1 MSTSK
6 QNSKSKVLPAQC
18 YGYAPLSSVNNFSVK
33 GRDSLLGP
41 MITEYVPRW
50 LDSSR
55 RRPKHGGLK
64 QHYDLLCEVFLCW
77 EFNL

>member
-41 MITEYVPRW
+41 MIPNICRD
-50 LDSSR
+50 DST
-55 RRPKHGGLK
+55 PVAVV
-64 QHYDLLCEVFLCW
+64 QNMAD
-77 EFNL
+77 